1 MDTGSGSVPTP
12 PTPADPAAD
21 VQFTVPVPHWDDTP
35 PASSVSSPPV
45 SQPNPYVPPPPPANT
60 VPIPTTS
67 PYAAQPGWAPPPAR
81 DVAEVDPLLTTIGVA
96 LFWITVGWWL
106 FVVVRVLG
114 LLARYGASDRILIE
128 TIDRFPEETVIAAVI
143 SVLAALVLMFGRGR
157 SGRDVL
163 GWSAVVLAA
172 ITVGVA
178 VWRVTP

>member
-1 MDTGSGSVPTP
+1 MDNGSGNVPTP
-12 PTPADPAAD
+12 STPAGPDAD
-21 VQFTVPVPHWDDTP
+21 VQFTVPVPRPGDSQPEP
-35 PASSVSSPPV
+35 PVPSPPV
-45 SQPNPYVPPPPPANT
+45 PQSNPYVPSSPPMST

-67 PYAAQPGWAPPPAR
+67 PYAAEPGWAPTPAPG
-81 DVAEVDPLLTTIGVA
+81 VTEVDPLLTTIGVA

-114 LLARYGASDRILIE
+114 LLARYGASDRMLIE
-128 TIDRFPEETVIAAVI
+128 TIDRFPEETVIAAVV

-172 ITVGVA
+172 VTVGVA